1 MSNVIASAAGSA
13 IAVRLMG
20 GTDTPTMIAAGL
32 VGFWVGGQLYD
43 LLVTPTAVT
52 VDTQA
57 SDESDQV
64 LEFTVTDD

>member
-20 GTDTPTMIAAGL
+20 GTDTPSMIAAGL

-43 LLVTPTAVT
+43 LLVTPTALTTVT
-52 VDTQA
+52 Q

-64 LEFTVTDD
+64 LEFTVSDD

>member
-20 GTDTPTMIAAGL
+20 GTDTPSMIAAGL

-43 LLVTPTAVT
+43 LLVTPTALTTVT
-52 VDTQA
+52 Q
-57 SDESDQV
+57 SDESQV
-64 LEFTVTDD
+64 LEFTVSDD

>member
-43 LLVTPTAVT
+43 LLVTPTALTTVT
-52 VDTQA
+52 Q

>member
-1 MSNVIASAAGSA
+1 MSNLIASAAGSA

-20 GTDTPTMIAAGL
+20 RTDTPTMLAAGL

-52 VDTQA
+52 TVDTQ
-57 SDESDQV
+57 DDSDQV

>member
-1 MSNVIASAAGSA
+1 MSNAIASAAGSA

-20 GTDTPTMIAAGL
+20 GTDTPSMIAAGL

-43 LLVTPTAVT
+43 LLVTPTALTTVT
-52 VDTQA
+52 Q

>member
-32 VGFWVGGQLYD
+32 VGFWMGGQMYD
-43 LLVTPTAVT
+43 LLVPPPDPTV
-52 VDTQA
+52 V
-57 SDESDQV
+57 SRESDDDQI
-64 LEFTVTDD
+64 LEWTVTDD

>member
-1 MSNVIASAAGSA
+1 
-13 IAVRLMG
+13 MG
-20 GTDTPTMIAAGL
+20 GTDTPTMIGAGL

-52 VDTQA
+52 TVDTQA
-57 SDESDQV
+57 SDDSDQV